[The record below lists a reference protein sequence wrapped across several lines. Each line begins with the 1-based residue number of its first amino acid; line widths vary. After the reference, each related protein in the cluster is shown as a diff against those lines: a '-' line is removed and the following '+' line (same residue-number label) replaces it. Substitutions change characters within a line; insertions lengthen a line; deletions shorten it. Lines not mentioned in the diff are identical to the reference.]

1 MRSLLPNPGSP
12 APSDSKA
19 QVLTE
24 PAFFGK
30 YTFHL
35 LLSQRMLWG
44 LKIMG
49 RNHASYSIDVIHIE
63 NILDRLK
70 TEEI

>member
-35 LLSQRMLWG
+35 LLSQGMLLEG
-44 LKIMG
+44 N
-49 RNHASYSIDVIHIE
+49 RNLSIVDYHHSVWSI
-63 NILDRLK
+63 K
-70 TEEI
+70 S